1 MGVTKHIDTR
11 MRWTWSKNLPTTL
24 SPPPNSSSTVLTA
37 WLEEM
42 GINIKFSSFRNLV
55 SVSGTALDHSG
66 YTGEKKQ
73 HKIYQ
78 DVACDAFLAP
88 GQFIKALWQQPQRS
102 WKWESSL
109 EQVGVHL
116 STVQSLSSFLIKAKV
131 DIELTCW
138 TYMAFLS
145 SVCLAS
151 FRMKL
156 CICFK
161 NSIHKTFI

>member
-66 YTGEKKQ
+66 YTGEKKTAQ
-73 HKIYQ
+73 NLPRCCLRCLLGPWPIHQ
-78 DVACDAFLAP
+78 
-88 GQFIKALWQQPQRS
+88 
-102 WKWESSL
+102 SSL
-109 EQVGVHL
+109 TAAPEILEVGVKSRAGGSPFIYCTILVIL
-116 STVQSLSSFLIKAKV
+116 SDQSQSRH
-131 DIELTCW
+131 W
-138 TYMAFLS
+138 TYLLDLYGIFIQ
-145 SVCLAS
+145 CLFGFVSDEAMYLLQKQHS
-151 FRMKL
+151 
-156 CICFK
+156 
-161 NSIHKTFI
+161 